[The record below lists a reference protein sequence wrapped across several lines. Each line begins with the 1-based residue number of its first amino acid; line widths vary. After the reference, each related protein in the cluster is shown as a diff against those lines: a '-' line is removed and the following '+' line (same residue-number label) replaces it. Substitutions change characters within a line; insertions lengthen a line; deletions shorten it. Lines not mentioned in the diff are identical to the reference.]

1 MQMKNVTTLASE
13 VVRTL
18 RSVAGEGPVP
28 LHEPTFEGN
37 EWLYLKECLD
47 STYVSSVG
55 KFVDRFEDDLAKYTG
70 AKYAIS
76 VVNGTAA

>member
-28 LHEPTFEGN
+28 LHEPTYEGN
-37 EWLYLKECLD
+37 EWLYLKE
-47 STYVSSVG
+47 
-55 KFVDRFEDDLAKYTG
+55 
-70 AKYAIS
+70 
-76 VVNGTAA
+76 